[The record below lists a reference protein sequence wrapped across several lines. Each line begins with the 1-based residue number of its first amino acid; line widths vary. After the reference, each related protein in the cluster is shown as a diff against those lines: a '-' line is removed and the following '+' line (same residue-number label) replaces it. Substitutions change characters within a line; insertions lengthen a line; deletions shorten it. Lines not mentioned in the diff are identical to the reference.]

1 MAFCFPLPPYV
12 RTGFSNGPPDA
23 PDAPS
28 WGHPGR
34 AIPVLSIAKGAT
46 GEWPFGGLL
55 MPSSFDRIMDVG
67 TKFLAILIIPTLLW
81 VVKLEVELAVA
92 SEQRQVMSG
101 KLTQMDQE
109 NKAVLHSIQTN
120 TVTLGKLSTKMD
132 GVKESLD
139 EIKDRLP

>member
-1 MAFCFPLPPYV
+1 
-12 RTGFSNGPPDA
+12 
-23 PDAPS
+23 
-28 WGHPGR
+28 
-34 AIPVLSIAKGAT
+34 
-46 GEWPFGGLL
+46 
-55 MPSSFDRIMDVG
+55 MDVG

-92 SEQRQVMSG
+92 SEQRQVMSV
-101 KLTQMDQE
+101 KLVQMDQE

-120 TVTLGKLSTKMD
+120 TLALGKLSTKMD